1 MHSHIVEFLSPFFT
15 HFNVIFYLEC
25 HCTAVSEVSEVK
37 SEAQILF
44 KLSRFRKRN
53 THTVQQTLENYEE
66 KQKNWVILQNLHA
79 CFTLMFRNE
88 HG

>member
-1 MHSHIVEFLSPFFT
+1 MLRSTLS
-15 HFNVIFYLEC
+15 IIALQC
-25 HCTAVSEVSEVK
+25 LKSLEVK
-37 SEAQILF
+37 SEALILF